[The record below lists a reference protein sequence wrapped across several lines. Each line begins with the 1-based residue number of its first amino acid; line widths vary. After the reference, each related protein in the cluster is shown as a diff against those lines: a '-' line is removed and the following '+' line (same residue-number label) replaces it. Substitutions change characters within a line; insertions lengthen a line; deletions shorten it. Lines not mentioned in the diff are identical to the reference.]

1 MEYRKV
7 GRGGAGNYYSQKD
20 IEEASK
26 KAAQVR
32 VETCFNRTILTNTP

>member
-20 IEEASK
+20 VEDAAK
-26 KAAQVR
+26 KAAEVC
-32 VETCFNRTILTNTP
+32 EALLD